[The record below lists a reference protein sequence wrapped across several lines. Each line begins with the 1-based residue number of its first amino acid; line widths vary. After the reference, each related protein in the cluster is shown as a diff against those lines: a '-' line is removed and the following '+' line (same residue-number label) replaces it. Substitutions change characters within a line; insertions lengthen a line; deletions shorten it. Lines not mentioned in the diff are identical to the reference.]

1 MQWNTCADKQEIE
14 AWQLSGF
21 SNNLFIVKILESDYL
36 ALDLSIY
43 SSLYD
48 RYVLFICNPRIEI
61 QGIKYYEKVKLL
73 CDSWVLD
80 VKKGYQFL
88 EHRATDA
95 NCQDQAAAMHTAL
108 KLSLQPGKYIKNTV
122 SW

>member
-61 QGIKYYEKVKLL
+61 QGIKYYEKGKTFMWQLSAW
-73 CDSWVLD
+73 C
-80 VKKGYQFL
+80 KKG
-88 EHRATDA
+88 
-95 NCQDQAAAMHTAL
+95 
-108 KLSLQPGKYIKNTV
+108 LSIFGT
-122 SW
+122 